1 MADFYYK
8 NQKSLIL
15 DLVNNPIVSYSD
27 AIKIIFALKFFH
39 SSRTRIVGQ
48 GIYSRFEASLNFL
61 GEDSELAIGPR

>member
-8 NQKSLIL
+8 DQKDLIL

-48 GIYSRFEASLNFL
+48 SIDPRFESSLNFL
-61 GEDSELAIGPR
+61 G